1 MTGKIQVGYNCE
13 RKYDKVLDKR
23 WDYTSKGKK
32 KDLLVL
38 FGNFFLN
45 IAVYETLFLSTF
57 PTLLRQRLSSTSL
70 ATELCL
76 LPRFSPV
83 YLTASVKSLEGNA

>member
-1 MTGKIQVGYNCE
+1 MIGKIQVGYNCE
-13 RKYDKVLDKR
+13 RKYGKVLDKC
-23 WDYTSKGKK
+23 WDYTSKGK